1 MRRNIPV
8 LMLLAVVPFATVAQT
23 AGDPASEPRALS
35 ARLQH
40 LLQQEL
46 FAAMKDGGPLKAIE
60 VCRSKAPVLAADLS
74 KESGWKVG
82 RTALRV
88 RNPANAPDAWEKKT
102 LEEFGARLA
111 KGEDPATVE
120 KFEVVVLAGRKSFR
134 YMKAIRTAEACLGCH
149 GPALKP
155 ELAAKVKELYP
166 DDRATGFAAGELRGA
181 FTISR
186 PM

>member
-8 LMLLAVVPFATVAQT
+8 LMLLAVVPLAIVAQT

-35 ARLQH
+35 VRLQQ

-46 FAAMKDGGPLKAIE
+46 FAAMRDGGPLKAIE

-102 LEEFGARLA
+102 LEEFGARFA
-111 KGEDPATVE
+111 KGEDAATVE
-120 KFEVVVLAGRKSFR
+120 TFEVVELAGRKSFR
-134 YMKAIRTAEACLGCH
+134 YMKAIRTAEPCLGCH

-155 ELAAKVKELYP
+155 ELATKVKELYP

-181 FTISR
+181 FTLSR

>member
-1 MRRNIPV
+1 MRWNTPV
-8 LMLLAVVPFATVAQT
+8 LMFLAAVPLATVTQT
-23 AGDPASEPRALS
+23 PGDPAAEARALS
-35 ARLQH
+35 ARLQQR
-40 LLQQEL
+40 LQAEL
-46 FAAMKDGGPLKAIE
+46 SAAMKEGGPLKAIE

-82 RTALRV
+82 RTALRI
-88 RNPANAPDAWEKKT
+88 RNPANAPDAWEKKA
-102 LEEFGARLA
+102 LEEFDARLA
-111 KGEDPATVE
+111 RGEDPGTVE
-120 KFEVVVLAGRKSFR
+120 KFEVLDVAGMKTFR
-134 YMKAIRTAEACLGCH
+134 YMKAIRTAEPCLGCH

-181 FTISR
+181 FTISH

>member
-1 MRRNIPV
+1 MRWNIPV
-8 LMLLAVVPFATVAQT
+8 LMLLAAVPPATVAQT
-23 AGDPASEPRALS
+23 ADGPASEARALS
-35 ARLQH
+35 VRLQQ
-40 LLQQEL
+40 LLQAEL
-46 FAAMKDGGPLKAIE
+46 VAAMKDGGPLKGIE
-60 VCRSKAPVLAADLS
+60 VCRSKAPVLGADLS

-102 LEEFGARLA
+102 LEEFAARLA
-111 KGEDPATVE
+111 KGEDPGAVE
-120 KFEVVVLAGRKSFR
+120 KFEVLEVGGRKTFR
-134 YMKAIRTAEACLGCH
+134 YMKAIRTAEPCLGCH

-166 DDRATGFAAGELRGA
+166 DDRATGFAAGDLRGA
-181 FTISR
+181 FTLSR